1 MSATFPIIAITGSSG
16 SGTTHIW
23 NEFTFKEKKFPGLIE
38 GDSFTGKT
46 EMRKLLT
53 LVRTAEEV

>member
-23 NEFTFKEKKFPGLIE
+23 NEFQNFVKEKNT
-38 GDSFTGKT
+38 SWSN
-46 EMRKLLT
+46 
-53 LVRTAEEV
+53 